1 MMVVQNGV
9 SKDPGFGC
17 DYSHSFAVRAC
28 VSALLRENGHVCE
41 LERERKSVR
50 VCERERERERERKKE
65 RLLH

>member
-28 VSALLRENGHVCE
+28 VSVLLRENGHVCASK
-41 LERERKSVR
+41 REEECMCV
-50 VCERERERERERKKE
+50 REREKE
-65 RLLH
+65 RDSVCV